1 MVKAIGENV
10 RAKAFRFGIFRA
22 EILGRQRAVFPLFAR
37 RNPHFGP
44 LPAARFSI
52 QIWGNPAVLRLAM
65 LVCVSVL

>member
-52 QIWGNPAVLRLAM
+52 QIWGNPEVLAARQVTL
-65 LVCVSVL
+65 CSCI